1 MSGPLMVFLDDLMLL
16 PSLSSTPHAHVVR
29 LPEDWGPCQVMISP
43 ENLVLMRPRL
53 PRSISL
59 KDVGCWLN
67 QEISLSVVFLVNSRN
82 SAESVELTQLA
93 QHSWRKGIR
102 GV

>member
-1 MSGPLMVFLDDLMLL
+1 MVFLDDLMLL

-59 KDVGCWLN
+59 KDVGC
-67 QEISLSVVFLVNSRN
+67 
-82 SAESVELTQLA
+82 
-93 QHSWRKGIR
+93 
-102 GV
+102 